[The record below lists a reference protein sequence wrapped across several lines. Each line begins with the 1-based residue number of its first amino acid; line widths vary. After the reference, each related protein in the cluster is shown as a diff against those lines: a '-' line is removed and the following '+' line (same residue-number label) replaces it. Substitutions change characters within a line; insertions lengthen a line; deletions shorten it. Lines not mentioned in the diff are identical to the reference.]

1 MKDARLAALA
11 GAQYNRVARRQ
22 LEALG
27 FTSRAIA
34 HRVACGRLV
43 VVEQAVFAMAP
54 VLEHDP
60 WGRWMGA
67 TLTERGTLLSHRSAA
82 VARGWLDRE
91 SLITVVRPGD
101 GGPRRHGGVLVRRSE
116 RLAAAAAEFRRVP
129 ITSVPRTLVD
139 IAATESPATLGRCV
153 REALRLEHTTVTDVA
168 AYLRGER
175 GRRGVRRAALALER
189 YAGLPVSRTRSASE
203 IRALEILRDAG
214 FAIPRVNVSIAGIE
228 ADLSWA
234 SPRLIIE
241 VDGGPFHRDR
251 GADDRRDRTWTR
263 AGWKVIRVPS
273 QTAYEQP
280 ERLVQLADEAN
291 VPRRRV

>member
-139 IAATESPATLGRCV
+139 IAA
-153 REALRLEHTTVTDVA
+153 
-168 AYLRGER
+168 YLRGER